1 MYSDPAAFFPAVSA
15 IDFVYPLNSARWKR
29 AIRDII
35 GVFLPSCSIMHF
47 PLPKPVPAQ
56 IAQVSSPINS
66 PATAPL
72 LSIPAELRNQI
83 YEYLLVDDR
92 PVQVE
97 YGVESPASKVTSF
110 KGSSAIIRT
119 CRQIYHE
126 AIGVLYGHNI
136 FEFTYRFPDDQ
147 VPVFIIT
154 PVEVCQQWTQDIGS
168 SVSSLRNITIELA
181 VLDVPGDPDNPEE
194 EDFYEIGHTPLEI
207 LPLLDIFWSGCA
219 SNLSLRFECRPSYNY
234 AADLDLKAI
243 ERALHELG
251 KTDSL
256 DLKKTRCL
264 LRGVEVELNGTQG
277 AVCFQSTSEQAN
289 VTRPF
294 QLSQETQEYELRP
307 IKPTLPDLPYNV
319 ISDIAWLVPTTREV
333 TYNFYTGD
341 THGYD
346 FSLLDVNHQLRS
358 KCFTDF
364 AFRTHFIIILG
375 SGTLQTTPAMFQ
387 GLDRRITQNFEHIW
401 HIRDSINED
410 GRSLVHCTPI
420 SAAQIGNIVPMTI
433 VLQFQTDT
441 LVHLA
446 GVRIDARDLLRATC
460 VFPASS
466 TVIVRVCGRDETKEH
481 VTTLGDVRKYVL
493 ILMEDSDKR
502 AEEGDEEPVVEVQ
515 LNHDCLP
522 VQVTYTKETSSQLA
536 AQDDEKKVEEVNIAA
551 LHKLVAL
558 YDVESAKKGHDRTM
572 GHKCYERP
580 RGWNDETRWGLI
592 RCLRPLNG

>member
-1 MYSDPAAFFPAVSA
+1 
-15 IDFVYPLNSARWKR
+15 
-29 AIRDII
+29 
-35 GVFLPSCSIMHF
+35 MHF

-56 IAQVSSPINS
+56 IAQVSSPTNS

-83 YEYLLVDDR
+83 YEYLLVDDQ

-97 YGVESPASKVTSF
+97 YGVESPASKITSF
-110 KGSSAIIRT
+110 TGSPAIIRT

-154 PVEVCQQWTQDIGS
+154 PVGVCQQWTQDIGS
-168 SVSSLRNITIELA
+168 SVSSLRNITIELT
-181 VLDVPGDPDNPEE
+181 VLDVPTDTNNPEE
-194 EDFYEIGHTPLEI
+194 EDFYEIGHSPLEI
-207 LPLLDIFWSGCA
+207 LPLLEIFWGGCA
-219 SNLSLRFECRPSYNY
+219 SNLSFRFECRQSYTY
-234 AADLDLKAI
+234 AADLDLKAL

-251 KTDSL
+251 KMNSL
-256 DLKKTRCL
+256 NLEKTRRL

-307 IKPTLPDLPYNV
+307 IKHTLPDLPDNV

-333 TYNFYTGD
+333 TYNFYTGV
-341 THGYD
+341 TRGHD

-364 AFRTHFIIILG
+364 TFRTHFTIILG
-375 SGTLQTTPAMFQ
+375 CGTLQSTPAMFQ
-387 GLDRRITQNFEHIW
+387 GLNRRITQNFERV
-401 HIRDSINED
+401 RDSSHAD
-410 GRSLVHCTPI
+410 GRSLLHCTPI
-420 SAAQIGNIVPMTI
+420 SASQIGNIVPPTI
-433 VLQFQTDT
+433 VLRFQTDT
-441 LVHLA
+441 PVHLA

-466 TVIVRVCGRDETKEH
+466 TIIVRMCGRDKTQEH
-481 VTTLGDVRKYVL
+481 VTILGDIRKYVL
-493 ILMEDSDKR
+493 VLMEESDKR

-522 VQVTYTKETSSQLA
+522 VQVTYRKETSSQLA
-536 AQDDEKKVEEVNIAA
+536 VQDDEKKVEEVDIAS

-558 YDVESAKKGHDRTM
+558 YDIETAKNGEVHDPAM

-580 RGWNDETRWGLI
+580 RGWDDKTRWGLI
-592 RCLRPLNG
+592 RRLRPLNG